1 MHQDLSTSSE
11 SMLWTQI
18 LEHHSW
24 NNPPELMD
32 RRSAWEAAGKEHW
45 WFGLRR
51 SSRMGWMVAWHGPG
65 IWPRRLELSLVI
77 ARTSWSGCVKNTL
90 IRKRQRINRQVIRY
104 GSFLAIDSQLQKGQ
118 RIVCWFGIQ
127 VIPRSPSLSDFCLQ
141 AVVGPLTNCSII
153 LSILFCWNF

>member
-77 ARTSWSGCVKNTL
+77 ARTSWSGCVKKHADKGKTAHKQTDDQIWQLFSNWFPATKRTKNSLLIWNPGDTTL
-90 IRKRQRINRQVIRY
+90 TKPIWLLPA
-104 GSFLAIDSQLQKGQ
+104 GS
-118 RIVCWFGIQ
+118 CWT
-127 VIPRSPSLSDFCLQ
+127 L
-141 AVVGPLTNCSII
+141 N
-153 LSILFCWNF
+153 